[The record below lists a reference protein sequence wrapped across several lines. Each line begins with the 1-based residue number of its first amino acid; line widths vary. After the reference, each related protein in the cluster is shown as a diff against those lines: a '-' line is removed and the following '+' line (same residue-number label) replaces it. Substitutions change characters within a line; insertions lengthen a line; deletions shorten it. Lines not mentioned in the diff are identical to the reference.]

1 MKKDKKIKE
10 ETTQIVTLEVTI
22 ITTDEP
28 LTKEQIV
35 KKVTKALSADK
46 VDVKNEKIFVI

>member
-1 MKKDKKIKE
+1 MKKDKKVKE
-10 ETTQIVTLEVTI
+10 ETTKIVTLEVTL
-22 ITTDEP
+22 ITTEEP
-28 LTKEQIV
+28 LTDEQIV